1 MKKIFTAILG
11 ALGATSA
18 HVDAEPPKV
27 VNVPAESIRFSM
39 PTIAMDSIEF
49 DMPTESSF
57 KGAPQFHEDDWAQL
71 EFFPRARLSEV
82 QKFLKELKS
91 FEADNRT
98 QYGWKQIYRREIN
111 RTSIGLTSADLG
123 HELNAKILTA
133 PILTTSS
140 QPLGQVRHGYS
151 LELGKNAYLYG
162 LQGNGQI
169 TVLGVSLQGA
179 DDMLLS
185 NAFLKLNQRHG
196 LIFVDWRQQF
206 VLTSVSSN
214 GHFELWRP

>member
-1 MKKIFTAILG
+1 MKKIFAAILG
-11 ALGATSA
+11 ALGGTSA
-18 HVDAEPPKV
+18 HVEAEPPKV
-27 VNVPAESIRFSM
+27 VSVPTESIRFSM

-49 DMPTESSF
+49 DMPTENSF
-57 KGAPQFHEDDWAQL
+57 NGAPQFHEDDWAQL
-71 EFFPRARLSEV
+71 EFFPPVRLTEV
-82 QKFLKELKS
+82 QKCLKELKS

-98 QYGWKQIYRREIN
+98 QYGWKQIYRREIS
-111 RTSIGLTSADLG
+111 RTSIGLSSADLG
-123 HELNAKILTA
+123 HELNAKILPA

-185 NAFLKLNQRHG
+185 NAFLKLNRQHG
-196 LIFVDWRQQF
+196 LILVDWRQQF
-206 VLTSVSSN
+206 VLTSVNSS
-214 GHFELWRP
+214 GQFELWRP

>member
-18 HVDAEPPKV
+18 HVDAEPSKV
-27 VNVPAESIRFSM
+27 VSVPAESIRFSM

-49 DMPTESSF
+49 DMPTEGSF
-57 KGAPQFHEDDWAQL
+57 NGAPQFHEDDWAQL
-71 EFFPRARLSEV
+71 EFFPGARLSEV
-82 QKFLKELKS
+82 QKLLKELKS
-91 FEADNRT
+91 FEAESRT
-98 QYGWKQIYRREIN
+98 QYGWKQIYRREIS

-123 HELNAKILTA
+123 LELNAKILPA

-185 NAFLKLNQRHG
+185 NAFLQLNQRHG
-196 LIFVDWRQQF
+196 LILVDWRQQF

-214 GHFELWRP
+214 GQFELWRP

>member
-18 HVDAEPPKV
+18 HVGSEPPKV
-27 VNVPAESIRFSM
+27 VSAPAESIRFSM
-39 PTIAMDSIEF
+39 STIAMDSIEF
-49 DMPTESSF
+49 DMPTEGSF
-57 KGAPQFHEDDWAQL
+57 NGAPQFHEDDWAQL

-82 QKFLKELKS
+82 QKLLKELKS

-98 QYGWKQIYRREIN
+98 QYGWKQIYRREIS

-123 HELNAKILTA
+123 HELNAKILPA

-151 LELGKNAYLYG
+151 LELGKNAYIYG
-162 LQGNGQI
+162 LRRDGAI

-179 DDMLLS
+179 DDTLLS
-185 NAFLKLNQRHG
+185 NAFLMLNQRHG
-196 LIFVDWRQQF
+196 LILVDWRQQF

-214 GHFELWRP
+214 GQFELWRP